1 VGGGLKR
8 KRLLLT
14 NLIAE
19 MDAKLKRLQVAQTC
33 DAALAPINE
42 ARYAKDVQEKYDFTR
57 RKADPNT
64 YRE

>member
-19 MDAKLKRLQVAQTC
+19 MDAKLKRLQAQF
-33 DAALAPINE
+33 PGGP
-42 ARYAKDVQEKYDFTR
+42 DV
-57 RKADPNT
+57 
-64 YRE
+64 